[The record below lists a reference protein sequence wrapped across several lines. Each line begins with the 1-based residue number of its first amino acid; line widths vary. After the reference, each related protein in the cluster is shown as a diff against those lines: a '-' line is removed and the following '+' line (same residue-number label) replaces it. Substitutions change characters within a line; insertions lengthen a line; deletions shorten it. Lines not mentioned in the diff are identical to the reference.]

1 MPLFDFYKPKI
12 NKYMKLTN
20 KDKKAI
26 LKGLTVQIRDES
38 STGSRVSF
46 NTYLKFTKLADEFCK
61 KVYLD
66 YVNNFLTVSKFASY
80 YGITEQEAVNF
91 INNERRIA
99 S

>member
-1 MPLFDFYKPKI
+1 
-12 NKYMKLTN
+12 MKLTK
-20 KDKKAI
+20 KDKKAL
-26 LKGLTVQIRDES
+26 LKGLTVQIRDEAS
-38 STGSRVSF
+38 IEGRVSF

-91 INNERRIA
+91 INNERRIE

>member
-1 MPLFDFYKPKI
+1 
-12 NKYMKLTN
+12 MKLTN

-26 LKGLTVQIRDES
+26 LKGLTVQIKDES
-38 STGSRVSF
+38 STRSQVSL

>member
-1 MPLFDFYKPKI
+1 
-12 NKYMKLTN
+12 MKLTN
-20 KDKKAI
+20 EDKKAI
-26 LKGLTVQIRDES
+26 LKGLTVQIKDEA

-46 NTYLKFTKLADEFCK
+46 NTYLKFTKLADEFCE

-66 YVNNFLTVSKFASY
+66 YVNNFISVIGFASHY
-80 YGITEQEAVNF
+80 EITEQEAVNF

>member
-1 MPLFDFYKPKI
+1 
-12 NKYMKLTN
+12 MKLTN
-20 KDKKAI
+20 KDKKAL
-26 LKGLTVQIRDES
+26 LKGLTVQIRDEAS
-38 STGSRVSF
+38 IEGRVSF

>member
-1 MPLFDFYKPKI
+1 
-12 NKYMKLTN
+12 MKLTN
-20 KDKKAI
+20 KDKKAL
-26 LKGLTVQIRDES
+26 LKGLTIRLKDEAS
-38 STGSRVSF
+38 SGSRVSF

-80 YGITEQEAVNF
+80 YGITEKEANNF

>member
-1 MPLFDFYKPKI
+1 
-12 NKYMKLTN
+12 MKLTN
-20 KDKKAI
+20 KDKKAL
-26 LKGLTVQIRDES
+26 LKGLTVQIGDEDS
-38 STGSRVSF
+38 SGIRVSF
-46 NTYLKFTKLADEFCK
+46 NNYLKFTKLADEFCK

-80 YGITEQEAVNF
+80 YGITEPEAVNF

>member
-1 MPLFDFYKPKI
+1 
-12 NKYMKLTN
+12 MKLTN
-20 KDKKAI
+20 KDKKAL
-26 LKGLTVQIRDES
+26 LKGLTVQIRDEAS
-38 STGSRVSF
+38 IEGRVSF

-61 KVYLD
+61 KVYFD

>member
-1 MPLFDFYKPKI
+1 
-12 NKYMKLTN
+12 MKLTN
-20 KDKKAI
+20 KDKKAL
-26 LKGLTVQIRDES
+26 LKGLTIQLKDES
-38 STGSRVSF
+38 SIGSRVSF

>member
-1 MPLFDFYKPKI
+1 
-12 NKYMKLTN
+12 MKLTN
-20 KDKKAI
+20 KDKKAL
-26 LKGLTVQIRDES
+26 LKGLTVQIRDEA

-46 NTYLKFTKLADEFCK
+46 NTYLKFTKLADEFCE

>member
-1 MPLFDFYKPKI
+1 
-12 NKYMKLTN
+12 MKLTN
-20 KDKKAI
+20 KDKKAL
-26 LKGLTVQIRDES
+26 LKGLTVQIRDEAS
-38 STGSRVSF
+38 AGSRVSF
-46 NTYLKFTKLADEFCK
+46 NTYLKFTKLADDFCK

>member
-1 MPLFDFYKPKI
+1 
-12 NKYMKLTN
+12 MKLTN
-20 KDKKAI
+20 KDKKAL
-26 LKGLTVQIRDES
+26 LKGLTVQIKDES
-38 STGSRVSF
+38 STGSRVYF

>member
-1 MPLFDFYKPKI
+1 
-12 NKYMKLTN
+12 MKLTN
-20 KDKKAI
+20 KDKKAL
-26 LKGLTVQIRDES
+26 LKGLTVQIKDEA

>member
-1 MPLFDFYKPKI
+1 
-12 NKYMKLTN
+12 MKLTN
-20 KDKKAI
+20 KDKKAL
-26 LKGLTVQIRDES
+26 LKGLTIRLKDES
-38 STGSRVSF
+38 SIGGKVSF
-46 NTYLKFTKLADEFCK
+46 DTYLKFTKLADEFCK

>member
-1 MPLFDFYKPKI
+1 
-12 NKYMKLTN
+12 MKLTN
-20 KDKKAI
+20 KDKKAL
-26 LKGLTVQIRDES
+26 LKGLTIRLKDEAS
-38 STGSRVSF
+38 AGSRVSF

-66 YVNNFLTVSKFASY
+66 YVNNFISVARFASY

>member
-1 MPLFDFYKPKI
+1 
-12 NKYMKLTN
+12 MKLTN
-20 KDKKAI
+20 KDKKAL
-26 LKGLTVQIRDES
+26 LKGLTVQIRDED

-91 INNERRIA
+91 INNEKRIA

>member
-1 MPLFDFYKPKI
+1 
-12 NKYMKLTN
+12 MKLTN
-20 KDKKAI
+20 KDKKAL
-26 LKGLTVQIRDES
+26 LKGLTIQLES
-38 STGSRVSF
+38 WSDYS
-46 NTYLKFTKLADEFCK
+46 KFSKLADKFCE

>member
-1 MPLFDFYKPKI
+1 
-12 NKYMKLTN
+12 MKLTN

-26 LKGLTVQIRDES
+26 LKGLTIQLKDEA
-38 STGSRVSF
+38 STGSQVSL
-46 NTYLKFTKLADEFCK
+46 NTYLKFTKLADKFCE

-80 YGITEQEAVNF
+80 YGITEKEASNF
-91 INNERRIA
+91 IDNQRRIA

>member
-1 MPLFDFYKPKI
+1 
-12 NKYMKLTN
+12 MKLTN
-20 KDKKAI
+20 KDKKAL

-66 YVNNFLTVSKFASY
+66 YVNNFISVAGFASH